1 VIVRRVTGARRVWI
15 AEADINYG
23 DDDRWQ
29 AVIIFELDVHGLIA
43 RETRYYPRAFE
54 PRPGARNW
62 SRR

>member
-1 VIVRRVTGARRVWI
+1 MRRVTGAGRVWI

-29 AVIIFELDVHGLIA
+29 AVIIFELDGHGLIA

-54 PRPGARNW
+54 APAWRSQLVEAMN
-62 SRR
+62 